1 MSDTKKNKI
10 NSLGLEVQ
18 ITKRRKYREEI
29 LGVQITKIIK

>member
-1 MSDTKKNKI
+1 MNDAKKIKI

-29 LGVQITKIIK
+29 MDVQITKIIK

>member
-1 MSDTKKNKI
+1 MSDTKNIKI

-29 LGVQITKIIK
+29 MVVQITKIIK